1 MQIEAKDIESLLPE
15 FKHVCG
21 DFNGVSYREG
31 FNACIE
37 MLSKKKLEVVID
49 REKLALCIWTGR
61 QFLAMNVCEE
71 IADAIILK
79 SKTDN
84 GLVTI
89 RSVE

>member
-49 REKLALCIWTGR
+49 REKLAKLLWELDRKPIMLQYS
-61 QFLAMNVCEE
+61 QF
-71 IADAIILK
+71 ADAIINAA
-79 SKTDN
+79 KTDN